1 MAIQKEDQIDIEM
14 MLKAFRVDFAEAVA
28 ALETQYKCKIALGNI
43 TYDAQSFRSKLEV
56 VMQNEDGVVETK
68 ERIDYK
74 SHCRLFDLKPEWL
87 GRSFAINDK
96 TWTVVGLKPRATKRP
111 VVVQAAD
118 GKEYVFR
125 AVDVIRA
132 IVNTAEEQWLA
143 GKEEA

>member
-1 MAIQKEDQIDIEM
+1 MAIQKE
-14 MLKAFRVDFAEAVA
+14 MLQTFRVDFAEAVA
-28 ALETQYKCKIALGNI
+28 ALETQYHCKIALGNI

-56 VMQNEDGVVETK
+56 VMQNEDGLIESK

-125 AVDVIRA
+125 TVDVIRA
-132 IVNTAEEQWLA
+132 IVTP
-143 GKEEA
+143 EEA

>member
-1 MAIQKEDQIDIEM
+1 MAIQKA
-14 MLKAFRVDFAEAVA
+14 MLQTFRVDFAEAVA
-28 ALETQYKCKIALGNI
+28 ALETQYHCKIALGNI

-74 SHCRLFDLKPEWL
+74 SHCHLIDLKPEWL
-87 GRSFAINDK
+87 DRSFIANGK

-111 VVVQAAD
+111 VVVESAEGGQ
-118 GKEYVFR
+118 YVFR

-132 IVNTAEEQWLA
+132 IVTP
-143 GKEEA
+143 EEA

>member
-1 MAIQKEDQIDIEM
+1 MAIQQEM
-14 MLKAFRVDFAEAVA
+14 LQTFRVDFTEAVK
-28 ALETQYKCKIALGNI
+28 ALEKQYHCKIALGNI

-56 VMQNEDGVVETK
+56 VMQDEDGVVETR

-74 SHCRLFDLKPEWL
+74 SHCRPFDLQPDWL
-87 GRSFAINDK
+87 DRSFIANGK

-132 IVNTAEEQWLA
+132 IVTP
-143 GKEEA
+143 EEA